1 MNLAEQH
8 GREGV
13 ITNAYREYVE
23 EVKLSDVKYVSCELY
38 ARVCTDVTE
47 DIANMTSMRRPRV

>member
-13 ITNAYREYVE
+13 ITTAYREYAE
-23 EVKLSDVKYVSCELY
+23 EAQLSDVKYVSCERRHEL
-38 ARVCTDVTE
+38 TDGAE
-47 DIANMTSMRRPRV
+47 DTANMTFMRRPRV